1 MPPPENRIAPAK
13 PALER
18 GDSEAVSDRPLPPT
32 TGAPLGH
39 RRDAGPGWFPYALIA
54 PAMITLVVVGLVPFL
69 YTVYL
74 SLHEIRHAQ
83 VGDFAGLA
91 NYRALLGN
99 PRFWHS
105 AGTSALF
112 VLAAVP
118 IEFGLG
124 LAGALILNQGI
135 RLRPV
140 IIPVLF
146 IPTMM
151 APVVVA
157 ILWKIMLAG
166 SWGVISYNVIER
178 FGILT
183 ETSVFASPSLA
194 LYALVLV
201 DAWQWTPFMMLAF
214 FAGLQSLPVTPYRA
228 AAVDG
233 ATSFQTFRRLTLP
246 LMAPLM
252 AVIGLLRLIDAFK
265 VFDTIFLLT
274 GGGPGSATES
284 TSLFVYK
291 TVFDFW
297 NLGPATATAVVIWI
311 MFFVFANVFYQV
323 ARRKL
328 RAF

>member
-1 MPPPENRIAPAK
+1 MH
-13 PALER
+13 ALTPR
-18 GDSEAVSDRPLPPT
+18 SQP
-32 TGAPLGH
+32 TGAG
-39 RRDAGPGWFPYALIA
+39 RDRAAGPGWFPYALIA
-54 PAMITLVVVGLVPFL
+54 PAMLTLVVVALVPFL

-83 VGDFAGLA
+83 VGGWAGLA
-91 NYRALLGN
+91 NYEALLAN

-105 AGTSALF
+105 TGVSLLF
-112 VLAAVP
+112 IATAVP
-118 IEFGLG
+118 LEFGLG
-124 LAGALILNQGI
+124 LAGALILNQGV
-135 RLRPV
+135 RLRSI
-140 IIPVLF
+140 IIPALF
-146 IPTMM
+146 VPTMM

-166 SWGVISYNVIER
+166 SWGLLSYNVIER

-183 ETSVFASPSLA
+183 GTSVLASPNLA
-194 LYALVLV
+194 LYALVVV
-201 DAWQWTPFMMLAF
+201 DVWQWTPFMMLAF
-214 FAGLQSLPVTPYRA
+214 FAGLQSLPLTPYRA

-233 ATSFQTFRRLTLP
+233 ATSLQTFWRLTLP
-246 LMAPLM
+246 LMTPLM

-274 GGGPGSATES
+274 GGGPGTATES

-297 NLGPATATAVVIWI
+297 DLGAASATAVVIWI
-311 MFFVFANVFYQV
+311 MFFAFANVFYQI

-328 RAF
+328 GAF

>member
-1 MPPPENRIAPAK
+1 VHALTPKTPPLTLPSPQ
-13 PALER
+13 R
-18 GDSEAVSDRPLPPT
+18 GEGGGGGGGS
-32 TGAPLGH
+32 
-39 RRDAGPGWFPYALIA
+39 GWFPYVLIA
-54 PAMITLVVVGLVPFL
+54 PAMLTLVVVALVPFL

-83 VGDFAGLA
+83 VGGWAGLA
-91 NYRALLGN
+91 NYQALLGN

-105 AGTSALF
+105 AGVSLLF
-112 VLAAVP
+112 VATAVP
-118 IEFGLG
+118 LEFGLG
-124 LAGALILNQGI
+124 LAGALILNQGV
-135 RLRPV
+135 RLRSI
-140 IIPVLF
+140 IIPALF
-146 IPTMM
+146 VPTMM

-166 SWGVISYNVIER
+166 SWGLLSYNVIER

-183 ETSVFASPSLA
+183 GTSVLASPSLA

-201 DAWQWTPFMMLAF
+201 DVWQWTPFMMLAF
-214 FAGLQSLPVTPYRA
+214 FAGLQSLPLTPYRA

-233 ATSFQTFRRLTLP
+233 ATSLQMFRRLTLP
-246 LMAPLM
+246 LLTPLL

-274 GGGPGSATES
+274 GGGPGNATES

-297 NLGPATATAVVIWI
+297 DLGPASATAVVIWI
-311 MFFVFANVFYQV
+311 MFFAFANGFYQI

-328 RAF
+328 GAF